1 MSYPTWRLLPI
12 GGTINAGLR
21 VYSRIFSMYN
31 DAGHSMPI
39 VEIFYEMILYRLL
52 YTIETVTRIALLSG
66 VSHSLVLAYCCCV
79 HCSLT
84 INMACIQ

>member
-1 MSYPTWRLLPI
+1 MRSLTYVFVNFYPSRIKLLEKMSYPLWRLLPI

-39 VEIFYEMILYRLL
+39 VEIFYEMILYRLQ
-52 YTIETVTRIALLSG
+52 LL
-66 VSHSLVLAYCCCV
+66 
-79 HCSLT
+79 
-84 INMACIQ
+84 